1 MRKWRDTTTEDY
13 VYFNTKDKVNTLS
26 RMCDYAESFAKS
38 HNISDP
44 NITRMIKR
52 IRKYFNDPNYKY
64 IYLIM
69 TTKSVADKLR
79 FAAWVENYISE
90 NKIKDRKALNRCWE
104 IRCVAHFF
112 SINYKCQ
119 GA

>member
-1 MRKWRDTTTEDY
+1 MRKWRNITDEDY

-26 RMCDYAESFAKS
+26 RMCDYAEAFAKS
-38 HNISDP
+38 RNISDS
-44 NITRMIKR
+44 NINRMITR

-69 TTKSVADKLR
+69 TTKIVADKLR

-90 NKIKDRKALNRCWE
+90 NKIKDRKALNRCLE
-104 IRCVAHFF
+104 IRGVAHFF

-119 GA
+119 GV